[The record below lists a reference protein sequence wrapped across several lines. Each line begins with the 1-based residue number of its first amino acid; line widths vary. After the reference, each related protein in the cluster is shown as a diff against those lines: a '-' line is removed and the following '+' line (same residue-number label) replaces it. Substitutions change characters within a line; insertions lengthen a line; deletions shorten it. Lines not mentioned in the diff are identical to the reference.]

1 MANKP
6 LKNKNIKSKLKKM
19 PVGKAENRRIKIF
32 LTVTGFIFF
41 IVILRLFQ
49 LQVVMG
55 NALREESLS
64 MRRDE
69 SEIIAERGSIL
80 DTNGIELAVDASV
93 YSLWID
99 PSYLRQ
105 NLGRAEINKE
115 EASELIGQAVDLQT
129 DFVLRKIELNSG
141 FVWLKKEVSFEEVE
155 KIKNLGLIGLYFQE
169 EGSRY
174 YPNHAVGGNLI
185 GFVNKTG
192 VGVAG
197 LEATYNNILKGQN
210 GLIKGEKD
218 GQNNYIADTVK
229 TIKEAEPGNSIVLTI
244 DQKAQYIAER
254 EIAKIEKDLEP
265 ESATIMVMETKTGA
279 IVASANTNNY
289 DSNSYRNL
297 DINLYRTLEYQNI
310 FEPGSTMKVITAAA
324 AINEGVANENSIFY
338 DNTGSRTIGTNSIKC
353 WIYPRAHGKQ
363 TLTQAVAN
371 SCNPVLI
378 DVAMLLKNKNPD
390 LWYDYLRKFGFGTK
404 TKIGF
409 SGEGN
414 GILPAGNGDIY
425 HATSA
430 IGQGIAV
437 SPVQMISAISAVAN
451 NGQKMKPY
459 LVKEI
464 KDQDGKVKESFEPI
478 IENQVVSKDAAEAV
492 QRMMKAVV
500 DTGTGTKFK
509 LNNNIESMGKTG
521 TAQKVNEL
529 GQYKVGKYIISYVGI
544 APYSNPKYTVFVI
557 IDEAKTNGQSSTTV
571 APYYKAVMEDIL
583 ALYSVSDSTG
593 INTINN
599 KLVMPDLT
607 GLNTID
613 AKNILSNLGLNA
625 EFIGSGHIILQ
636 SIGKKSLVSKGE
648 KVILT
653 AKEHNLTGTQ
663 TIVPALTGLRLPDAL
678 KLAENASLVLQYTGE
693 GKIVEQNIAPGS
705 VVLKNSSL
713 VIRLGE

>member
-1 MANKP
+1 MVNKP
-6 LKNKNIKSKLKKM
+6 SKNKNIKNRLKKM
-19 PVGKAENRRIKIF
+19 PVGKAENRRIKYF

-55 NALREESLS
+55 NALREESLT

-105 NLGRAEINKE
+105 NLGRFKIDKE
-115 EASELIGQAVDLQT
+115 EASLLIGQAVDLQT

-155 KIKNLGLIGLYFQE
+155 KIKSLGLIGLYFQE

-229 TIKEAEPGNSIVLTI
+229 TVKEAEPGRTIVLTI

-254 EIAKIEKDLEP
+254 EIANIERELEP

-279 IVASANTNNY
+279 IIASANTNNY

-297 DINLYRTLEYQNI
+297 DINLYRTLEFQNI
-310 FEPGSTMKVITAAA
+310 FEPGSTMKIITAAA
-324 AINEGVANENSIFY
+324 ALNEGVADENSIFY
-338 DNTGSRTIGTNSIKC
+338 DNTGARLIGTNSIKC
-353 WIYPRAHGKQ
+353 WIYPRAHGKE
-363 TLTQAVAN
+363 TLTEAVAN

-378 DVAMLLKNKNPD
+378 DVAMLLKKKDPD
-390 LWYDYLRKFGFGTK
+390 LWYDYLKKFGFGTK
-404 TKIGF
+404 TKISF
-409 SGEGN
+409 SGEAN

-437 SPVQMISAISAVAN
+437 SPIQMISAISTVAN

-464 KDQDGKVKESFEPI
+464 RDKAGNIIEAYEPI
-478 IENQVVSKDAAEAV
+478 IENQVISKDTAEAV
-492 QRMMKAVV
+492 QRMMKSVV
-500 DTGTGTKFK
+500 DSGTGTKFK

-529 GQYKVGKYIISYVGI
+529 GQYKDGKYIISYVGI

-557 IDEAKTNGQSSTTV
+557 IDEAKKNGQSSTTV

-583 ALYSVSDSTG
+583 ALYSVSD
-593 INTINN
+593 NTASNTESN
-599 KLVMPDLT
+599 KIIMPDLT

-613 AKNILSNLGLNA
+613 AKRILNNLGLKVELN
-625 EFIGSGHIILQ
+625 GVGNIIAQ
-636 SIGKKSLVSKGE
+636 SIRKNSLIDKGKEV
-648 KVILT
+648 VLT
-653 AKEHNLTGTQ
+653 AKELNLDGTKS
-663 TIVPALTGLRLPDAL
+663 IVPALVGLRLPDAL
-678 KLAENASLVLQYTGE
+678 RLVENAGLEISHTGT
-693 GKIVEQNIAPGS
+693 GKVIEQSIAPGS
-705 VVLKNSSL
+705 IVLKNSLL
-713 VIRLGE
+713 VIKLGE

>member
-6 LKNKNIKSKLKKM
+6 LKNKNIKNKLKKM
-19 PVGKAENRRIKIF
+19 PVGKAENRRIKKF
-32 LTVTGFIFF
+32 LTVIGFIFL

-64 MRRDE
+64 MRRAE

-105 NLGRAEINKE
+105 NLGRAKIDKE
-115 EASELIGQAVDLQT
+115 KASELIGQAVDLQT

-155 KIKNLGLIGLYFQE
+155 RIKSLGLTGLYFQE

-229 TIKEAEPGNSIVLTI
+229 TVKEAEPGNTIVLTI

-254 EIAKIEKDLEP
+254 EIAKIERELEP

-279 IVASANTNNY
+279 IIASANTNNY
-289 DSNSYRNL
+289 DSNLYRNL
-297 DINLYRTLEYQNI
+297 DINLYRTLEFQNI
-310 FEPGSTMKVITAAA
+310 FEPGSTMKIITAAA
-324 AINEGVANENSIFY
+324 ALNEGVADENSIFY
-338 DNTGSRTIGTNSIKC
+338 DNTGSRIIGTNSIKC
-353 WIYPRAHGKQ
+353 WIYPRAHGKE
-363 TLTQAVAN
+363 TLTEAVAN

-409 SGEGN
+409 SGEAS

-437 SPVQMISAISAVAN
+437 SPIQMISAISTVAN

-464 KDQDGKVKESFEPI
+464 RDKNGNIIESFEPI

-492 QRMMKAVV
+492 QRMMKSVV
-500 DTGTGTKFK
+500 DSGTGTKFK

-529 GQYKVGKYIISYVGI
+529 GQYKDGKYVISYVGI
-544 APYSNPKYTVFVI
+544 APYNNPKYTVFVI
-557 IDEAKTNGQSSTTV
+557 IDEAKKNGQSSTTV

-583 ALYSVSDSTG
+583 ALYSVSDNSGTNTG
-593 INTINN
+593 SN

-607 GLNTID
+607 GLDTLD
-613 AKNILSNLGLNA
+613 AKRILNNLGLNT
-625 EFIGSGHIILQ
+625 EINGSGHIISQ
-636 SIGKKSLVSKGE
+636 SIGKNSLVSKGE
-648 KVILT
+648 KVVLT
-653 AKEHNLTGTQ
+653 AKEHNLDGSQ
-663 TIVPALTGLRLPDAL
+663 SIIPALLGLRLPDAL
-678 KLAENASLVLQYTGE
+678 RVAENAGLSISYTGE
-693 GKIVEQNIAPGS
+693 GRVVEQNLAPGS

>member
-6 LKNKNIKSKLKKM
+6 LKNKNIKNKLKKM

-105 NLGRAEINKE
+105 NLGTDINKE
-115 EASELIGQAVDLQT
+115 EASEMIGQAVDLQT

-155 KIKNLGLIGLYFQE
+155 KIKNLGLVGLYFQE

-197 LEATYNNILKGQN
+197 LEATYNNILQGQN

-218 GQNNYIADTVK
+218 GQNNYISDTVK
-229 TIKEAEPGNSIVLTI
+229 TVKEAEPGNSIVLTI

-279 IVASANTNNY
+279 IIASANTNNY

-297 DINLYRTLEYQNI
+297 DINLYRTLEFQNI
-310 FEPGSTMKVITAAA
+310 FEPGSTMKIITAAA
-324 AINEGVANENSIFY
+324 AINEGVVNENSIFY

-353 WIYPRAHGKQ
+353 WIYPRAHGKE

-390 LWYDYLRKFGFGTK
+390 LWYDYLRDFGFGTK
-404 TKIGF
+404 SEIGF
-409 SGEGN
+409 SGEAN

-437 SPVQMISAISAVAN
+437 SPIQMISAVSAVAN

-459 LVKEI
+459 LIKEV
-464 KDQDGKVKESFEPI
+464 KDQDGKLIESYEPI

-492 QRMMKAVV
+492 QRMLKAVV

-529 GQYKVGKYIISYVGI
+529 GQYEAGKYVISYVGI

-557 IDEAKTNGQSSTTV
+557 IDEAKKNGQSSTTV

-593 INTINN
+593 TNTISN

-607 GLNTID
+607 GLTTID
-613 AKNILSNLGLNA
+613 AKNLLSNLGLNA

-636 SIGKKSLVSKGE
+636 SIGKNSLVSKGD

-653 AKEHNLTGTQ
+653 AKEHNLDGTQ

-678 KLAENASLVLQYTGE
+678 RFAENAGLIISYTGV
-693 GKIVEQNIAPGS
+693 GKIVEQNIAPGTI
-705 VVLKNSSL
+705 VLKNSSL